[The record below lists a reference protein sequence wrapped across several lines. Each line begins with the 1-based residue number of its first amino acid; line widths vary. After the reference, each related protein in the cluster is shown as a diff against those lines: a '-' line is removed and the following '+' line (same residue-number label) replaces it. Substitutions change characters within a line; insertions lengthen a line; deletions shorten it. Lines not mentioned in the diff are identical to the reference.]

1 LTPDEDDKSRPGSQA
16 MRKTGGESAF
26 SDHGVTKSKWNA
38 EDAIYER
45 LIIIIPYK
53 SPDMV

>member
-1 LTPDEDDKSRPGSQA
+1 
-16 MRKTGGESAF
+16 MRKTGESVF
-26 SDHGVTKSKWNA
+26 SDLGVTKSRWNA
-38 EDAIYER
+38 EDAVYER

>member
-1 LTPDEDDKSRPGSQA
+1 
-16 MRKTGGESAF
+16 MRKTGESAF
-26 SDHGVTKSKWNA
+26 SDIGVTKSKWNA

-53 SPDMV
+53 SPDMVQRIE